1 MPPGNPTISSVRQLI
16 SRSVISF
23 RYTPQTTTFSA
34 SRHQAVTVKYKP
46 LKLHSTVY
54 KSLSLNSLFL
64 SLNLSLSFHFP
75 ENKKK
80 FPSLSL
86 SRIHSCR
93 YVITFSLL
101 KVSIFIVKFLIFF
114 LSFYIRNFLFFCG
127 VAFDLIRP
135 IWALIVLIFG
145 STWDILKWVYCSLMW
160 SLIDL
165 DVTLMSLNDAKFCV
179 QFLSSACYFMVR
191 VHLWLRLMNCV
202 LFHLF
207 LLHL

>member
-1 MPPGNPTISSVRQLI
+1 MNYKNRYKYKYKISGNPTCLKNRASYSACIHLPPRNPTISSVRQLI

-80 FPSLSL
+80 FTSLSL

-114 LSFYIRNFLFFCG
+114 KFLY
-127 VAFDLIRP
+127 
-135 IWALIVLIFG
+135 
-145 STWDILKWVYCSLMW
+145 S
-160 SLIDL
+160 
-165 DVTLMSLNDAKFCV
+165 
-179 QFLSSACYFMVR
+179 
-191 VHLWLRLMNCV
+191 
-202 LFHLF
+202 
-207 LLHL
+207 